1 MTTFPAPEN
10 LSAEARIGLAGQNFT
25 YALYANNPA
34 LYGYLVDET
43 GFFTDQP
50 EDFEG
55 TITPTAAL
63 LGMDYDAFV
72 DASNTGQPR
81 HRSDFDGPLN
91 ERPFPELG
99 GIILSTFGCTGCAEV
114 YPCSTVV
121 PNLPGRDVSARPE
134 SGSLADRVGFFAQAI
149 SSRTSITHTEARGLA
164 QQVLESPGRA
174 ALVEAYV
181 RLVESEIDRVVA
193 AGATRTD

>member
-1 MTTFPAPEN
+1 MTAFPAPDD
-10 LSAEARIGLAGQNFT
+10 LSAEARIGLAGENFT

-34 LYGYLVDET
+34 LYDYLVEDC
-43 GFFTDQP
+43 GFFTE
-50 EDFEG
+50 EDDHEG
-55 TITPTAAL
+55 TLTPTPAL
-63 LGMDYDAFV
+63 LGMDYDTYCDV
-72 DASNTGQPR
+72 SNAGQPR
-81 HRSDFDGPLN
+81 HRDNTAGPLT
-91 ERPFPELG
+91 ERAYPELG

-114 YPCSTVV
+114 YPCSTVM

-164 QQVLESPGRA
+164 QQVMESPGRA
-174 ALVEAYV
+174 ALIEAYA